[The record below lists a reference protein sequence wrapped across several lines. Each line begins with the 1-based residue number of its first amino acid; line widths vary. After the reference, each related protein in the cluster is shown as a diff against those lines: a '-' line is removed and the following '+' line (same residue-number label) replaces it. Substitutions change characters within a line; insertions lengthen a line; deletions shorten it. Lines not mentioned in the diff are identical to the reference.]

1 MPIDPPP
8 RLRFVS
14 LFVPDLED
22 AAARY
27 AAVLGVVPS
36 EPAPGAP
43 RPHPFAARGPVVF
56 DLGGTEIALYQADLR
71 TTHPGDVGIGLAVD
85 GAPDALAQR
94 AVVSG
99 ARVFY
104 GPEPLPGDGRRCAV
118 LVLPDRHFLEVVGS
132 R

>member
-1 MPIDPPP
+1 MPTEPPP
-8 RLRFVS
+8 RLRFLS

-27 AAVLGVVPS
+27 AAVLGIEPS
-36 EPAPGAP
+36 EPPRSAL

-56 DLGGTEIALYQADLR
+56 DLGGIELALYQADLR
-71 TTHPGDVGIGLAVD
+71 TTHPGDVGIGLEVD
-85 GAPDALAQR
+85 GEPDALAQR
-94 AVVSG
+94 ATESG
-99 ARVFY
+99 GRVFY
-104 GPEPLPGDGRRCAV
+104 GPRPLPADGRRAAA